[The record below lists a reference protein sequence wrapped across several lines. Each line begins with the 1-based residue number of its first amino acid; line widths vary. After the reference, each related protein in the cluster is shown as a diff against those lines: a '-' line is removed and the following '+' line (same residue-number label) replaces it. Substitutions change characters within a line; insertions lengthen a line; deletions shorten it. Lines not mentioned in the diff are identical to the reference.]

1 MKYKVIYIS
10 AIILMIITAFAFER
24 VPLKSN
30 RYHQHKEAEVKPVC
44 DVHGEEVFCTH
55 LPLMNITTDA
65 SMPNPY
71 ITDENGNVLK
81 DNYGS
86 SIKNDEMVAAKIEY
100 FDAKTENNHLT
111 DTPAVLEKA
120 LIRTRGRSSRA
131 HDKKGYY
138 IKFKEENLID
148 NKDISLSGMT
158 KDSDWVLHGPYLDKT
173 LIRNY
178 LSYNLAG
185 EIMEY
190 SPNVRFCEVFLNGEY
205 QGVYV
210 LTEKIGYNDEGRIN
224 LTETDPDMTS
234 TSYILALNTGSKDE
248 LHKLETFTY
257 YTGRHGRISKLN
269 EQLEIIY
276 PSTTL
281 TEVQRSYIE
290 DDISKFEKAL
300 YSFDS
305 ADKKLGYP
313 SFIDVKSFVDYFIIN
328 EFTMN
333 SDAAR
338 LSTYFYKDIRGKMKV
353 AVWDFNSSFDNYTPS
368 MSEPHTLMMA
378 NKFWHEYLLK
388 DKKFVDTVVK
398 RYRQLRKTF
407 LSDEYL
413 LNYVDETIAYL
424 GPAIDRNYER
434 WGYTFL
440 EENDILEP
448 SERNPRNYEEAVKQ
462 LKDMIVERGAYLDE
476 NIETLYALA
485 HNSINKKFKH
495 GTGEFE

>member
-10 AIILMIITAFAFER
+10 ALIFMIITAFAFER
-24 VPLKSN
+24 VPFKSN

-44 DVHGEEVFCTH
+44 SIHNDEVFCTH

-65 SMPNPY
+65 PMPSPY
-71 ITDENGNVLK
+71 ITDENGNILK
-81 DNYGS
+81 DNAGS
-86 SIKNDEMVAAKIEY
+86 SIQNDEMVSARMEY
-100 FDAKTENNHLT
+100 FEDETQNNHLT
-111 DTPAVLEKA
+111 DTPEVFEKA
-120 LIRTRGRSSRA
+120 LIRTRGSSSRI

-138 IKFKEENLID
+138 IKFKEENLVD
-148 NKDISLSGMT
+148 NKKVSLSGMT
-158 KDSDWVLHGPYLDKT
+158 EDSDWVLHGPYLDKT

-190 SPNVRFCEVFLNGEY
+190 SPNVRFCEIFLNGEY

-224 LTETDPDMTS
+224 VTETDPNMTS
-234 TSYILALNTGSKDE
+234 TSYILALDTGSKDE

-257 YTGRHGRISKLN
+257 YTGKNGRRSRIS

-281 TEVQRSYIE
+281 TEVQKAYIK

-300 YSFDS
+300 SSFDS

-313 SFIDVKSFVDYFIIN
+313 SFIDVQSFVDYFIIN

-353 AVWDFNSSFDNYTPS
+353 AVWDFNSAFDNYIPS
-368 MSEPHTLMMA
+368 MSEPHTLLMVD
-378 NKFWHEYLLK
+378 KFWYKYLLK
-388 DKKFVDTVVK
+388 DKKFVDTIVR
-398 RYRQLRKTF
+398 RYRELRKTF

-413 LNYVDETIAYL
+413 LNYIDETVEYL
-424 GPAIDRNYER
+424 GPAIERNYER
-434 WGYTFL
+434 WGYTFSP
-440 EENDILEP
+440 EKDMLEP
-448 SERNPRNYEEAVKQ
+448 AERNPRNYEEAVKQ
-462 LKDMIVERGAYLDE
+462 LKDMIVDRGAYLDE
-476 NIETLYALA
+476 NIEILYALS